1 MALGETLGSI
11 VGGFLGNNAAASD
24 RGNAKDF
31 IKQSLKYYKDLGEA
45 PDTSRALLLQQF
57 EQAGILTP
65 ELEQELDLA
74 QSEFENI
81 NLDPQTRDMQLE
93 ALNRFKQSAETGMGP
108 EERAAYN
115 QMLQGVRQDTRAKQD
130 QILQDAQRRG
140 QGGGGAELI
149 AQLQAAQSGA
159 DQASAGADQL
169 AALVAQRV
177 RQGAQDMSQ
186 AAGDLRNQDYGIAS
200 DKARALDARNQFM
213 YTNSTARQQRNIAAK
228 NAAQAANLVNAQ
240 DIANKNVGQANEEL
254 RRQQEAKRLQYGQN
268 LDRIGDMSGAA
279 QTVSNYYANSAA
291 QKAAAQKEMGKGIGG
306 MFDSGVDTF
315 QAAPKDASTLA
326 TIGAMFSDERVK
338 EDISYDDREMED
350 FLNSLE
356 PASYNYKP
364 EVQNSPLA
372 SKERQIGVM
381 AQDLEKS
388 KMGNESVRDTS
399 AGKIVNYDEM
409 GPKMLAAIAYLNKK
423 IKRFEGQ

>member
-213 YTNSTARQQRNIAAK
+213 YTNSTARQARNVAAK
-228 NAAQAANLVNAQ
+228 NQAQAANLMNAQ
-240 DIANKNVGQANEEL
+240 DIANKNVGQANDEL
-254 RRQQEAKRLQYGQN
+254 RRQQEAKTRQYDQN
-268 LDRIGDMSGAA
+268 LQRVAGMSGQA
-279 QTVSNYYANSAA
+279 TNVSNFYGNSAA
-291 QKAAAQKEMGKGIGG
+291 QKAQAQKDMAQGVGG
-306 MFDSGVDTF
+306 MLDVGVEE
-315 QAAPKDASTLA
+315 AGGLGGLA
-326 TIGAMFSDERVK
+326 AMFSDERVK
-338 EDISYDDREMED
+338 EDISYDDREMEE